1 MNFGKDQTGRNLS
14 SSHSSLLANPNMV
27 SVISKDGGTR
37 HSTSVTETTSQTAA
51 ITKNRAE
58 TSIME
63 ETATNSGTFV
73 GCVKMEGLLSGV
85 RYVIKASWRPGKKTV
100 YNRTV

>member
-1 MNFGKDQTGRNLS
+1 
-14 SSHSSLLANPNMV
+14 MV

-73 GCVKMEGLLSGV
+73 GFVKMEGLLSGV